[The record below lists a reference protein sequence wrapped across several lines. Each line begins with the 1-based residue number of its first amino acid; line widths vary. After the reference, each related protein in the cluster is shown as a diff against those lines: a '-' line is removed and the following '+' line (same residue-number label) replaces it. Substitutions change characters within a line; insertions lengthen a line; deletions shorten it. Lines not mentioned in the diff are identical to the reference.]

1 MSPSMSRV
9 LAAVPAHPPGLT
21 VASISDAAGIS
32 VGLAH
37 KHLMT
42 LVKDGVVQRETMRSE
57 HTGLPAFGYFLA
69 TAIRGSK
76 T

>member
-1 MSPSMSRV
+1 MSGSMARV
-9 LAAVPAHPPGLT
+9 LAVVPPDPPGLT

-32 VGLAH
+32 AALAH
-37 KHLMT
+37 KHLMS
-42 LVKDGVVQRETMRSE
+42 LIKDGVVRRETIRSE